1 MDERSDAVLTLPG
14 GLGTLEELFETWT
27 AHSLGLHAKPV
38 VVLDPYGTY
47 DRLRQ
52 FVDELVEAQLVRPQA
67 LSSVHWS
74 TTVDD
79 AFGWLEDVRA
89 AAAGPATPTAEELLE
104 FEP

>member
-1 MDERSDAVLTLPG
+1 M
-14 GLGTLEELFETWT
+14 
-27 AHSLGLHAKPV
+27 HAKPV

-74 TTVDD
+74 TTVED
-79 AFGWLEDVRA
+79 AFGWLEDILAAASRTGDPDGRGAPGVRA
-89 AAAGPATPTAEELLE
+89 LTGCRS
-104 FEP
+104 